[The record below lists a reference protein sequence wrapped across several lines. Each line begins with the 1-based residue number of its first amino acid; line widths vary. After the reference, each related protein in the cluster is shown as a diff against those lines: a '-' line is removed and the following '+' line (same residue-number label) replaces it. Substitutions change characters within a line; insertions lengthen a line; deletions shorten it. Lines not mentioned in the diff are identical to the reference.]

1 MIHGEDINSLMSLRQ
16 NLKESIRDFIKWF
29 TKEMIE
35 AENVDLATV
44 IAAVIKAVRFQG
56 LKDLL
61 IKFRAKL
68 ESS

>member
-1 MIHGEDINSLMSLRQ
+1 MIHGEDINSLTSLRQ